1 MNSQKNDSVIKIR
14 NLMVRDKDKIILDDI
29 SADIK
34 KGKVTAIIG
43 ASGCG
48 KSTLLRAINKLLAEN
63 LEVEGRI
70 YFKNNDIEDLNLEC
84 LRRSIGMVF
93 QKPIPLPFSIEKNL
107 TYAIDYHESDL
118 KTTKR
123 KDIIEILK
131 KINLYEE
138 INRDLKMKA
147 TKLSGGQQQ
156 RLCIARTLMINPQVI
171 LLDEPCSS
179 LDIKNNMIIEEI
191 IKKFRGDYTIIIV
204 THNLSQAKRLA
215 DNVIYMEN
223 GKIVETGDNKDIFF
237 CAKHEKT
244 KKYLS
249 FEKL

>member
-1 MNSQKNDSVIKIR
+1 MNNQKNNSVIEIKK
-14 NLMVRDKDKIILDDI
+14 LTVRDKDKVILDDI
-29 SADIK
+29 SADIQ

-63 LEVEGRI
+63 LEVEGKI
-70 YFKNNDIEDLNLEC
+70 YFKNNDIEELNLEY

-93 QKPIPLPFSIEKNL
+93 QKPTPLPFSIEKNL
-107 TYAIDYHESDL
+107 TYAIDYHEADV

-123 KDIIEILK
+123 KDIVEILK
-131 KINLYEE
+131 KINLYDE
-138 INRDLKMKA
+138 INGDLKMKA
-147 TKLSGGQQQ
+147 SKLSGGQQQ

-179 LDIKNNMIIEEI
+179 LDVKNNMIIEEI

-215 DNVIYMEN
+215 DNVVYMEN
-223 GKIVETGDNKDIFF
+223 GKIVETGESKELFS
-237 CAKHEKT
+237 CAKDEKT
-244 KKYLS
+244 KKYLT
-249 FEKL
+249 FEKI